1 MNTAQRWQQLDPM
14 MVHRHD
20 RELVPFTRIIVRKIS
35 RDDRIIKKT
44 IHRPACCMCGFISVC
59 FLMSDEMSVDD
70 TTAKAIFVQWVI
82 I

>member
-1 MNTAQRWQQLDPM
+1 M

-20 RELVPFTRIIVRKIS
+20 RELVPFTRTIVRKIS
-35 RDDRIIKKT
+35 RDDRIMKKK
-44 IHRPACCMCGFISVC
+44 IHRPACCMCGVIAVC

-70 TTAKAIFVQWVI
+70 TTVKAIFVQWVI